1 MEEWEQDKLFAIA
14 EYLDEEIP
22 DSRAT
27 IQPISPASPVCVL
40 TVRTPK
46 KLYGLKVHRSLIEDQ
61 DRSVKEIQR
70 LMVRDDLARTLEASK
85 GEYNWNPIA

>member
-27 IQPISPASPVCVL
+27 IQPISPASPVYVL
-40 TVRTPK
+40 TVRTSK
-46 KLYGLKVHRSLIEDQ
+46 KLYGLKVNRSLIEAMDV
-61 DRSVKEIQR
+61 SVSKIKR
-70 LMVRDDLARTLEASK
+70 LMVRDDLARKLQESK
-85 GEYNWNPIA
+85 GEYGWNPVA

>member
-27 IQPISPASPVCVL
+27 IQPISPASPVYVL
-40 TVRTPK
+40 TVRTAK
-46 KLYGLKVHRSLIEDQ
+46 KLYGLKVHRSLIEDR
-61 DRSVKEIQR
+61 DIFVSTVKG
-70 LMVRDDLARTLEASK
+70 LLVRDDLARTLESSK
-85 GEYNWNPIA
+85 GEYTWNPVA